1 MSQHMTMPLPT
12 THSSHIPFEEFALPN
27 GLRVILHEDH
37 KSPLV
42 CLNIAYH
49 VGSKN
54 ESIRRRGFAHLFE
67 HLLFDGSKNVP
78 RGAFDEY
85 ITQAGGNDNAFTTED
100 ITNYYELVP
109 SHQLELAL
117 WLESDRMLEFAI
129 TQVGLDTQ
137 KSVVKEE
144 KRERYDNT
152 PYGSM
157 SIHVNRL
164 VYQSFP
170 YWWAVIGDMETI
182 DAATLTDVRTFFETF
197 YVPENAVLVL
207 AGDFKSREALELIT
221 RYFGDI
227 PSGRTSIERP
237 VYQEPEQ
244 LEERRQIIDS
254 EPVPLPAVFYAYKIP
269 QEDSREYLALD
280 LLTDIM
286 ASGQSSRMY
295 QKLVYEMQIAS
306 EASAFVDGREHPG
319 ILYVYAV
326 AREPGMGIQE
336 LENAIAASILEL
348 QTNGVREDEL
358 QKAKNKTEA
367 RLVASRVTVQGKAE
381 QLAHSAVIYGDANRA
396 NTVLDDYST
405 ITTAEL
411 LEAARRFLVE
421 SNRSTVVYE
430 ASGVMEVD
438 PNEDSESVLHDLN
451 STPTIFN

>member
-1 MSQHMTMPLPT
+1 MTKTHASNVPMQ
-12 THSSHIPFEEFALPN
+12 HSSHIDFTEHTLPN

-37 KSPLV
+37 KAPLV

-54 ESIRRRGFAHLFE
+54 ESTNRRGFAHLFE

-85 ITQAGGNDNAFTTED
+85 ITQAGGHDNAFTTED
-100 ITNYYELVP
+100 VTNYYEVVP

-129 TQVGLDTQ
+129 TQFGLDTQ

-157 SIHVNRL
+157 SIHMNRL
-164 VYQSFP
+164 AYKTFP

-182 DAATLTDVRTFFETF
+182 DAATLTDVRNFFETF

-207 AGDFKSREALELIT
+207 AGDFDPAKGLALIT

-227 PSGRTSIERP
+227 PIGKSPIARP
-237 VYQEPEQ
+237 VFDEAAQIA
-244 LEERRQIIDS
+244 ERREVVDS
-254 EPVPLPAVFYAYKIP
+254 EPVPLPAIFYAYRIP
-269 QEDSREYLALD
+269 EENSREYLALD

-286 ASGQSSRMY
+286 ASGQSSRLY

-306 EASAFVDGREHPG
+306 EASAFVDGRECPG
-319 ILYVYAV
+319 LLYVYGV
-326 AREPGMGIQE
+326 AREPDLDIAQIELALAESIAEIQ
-336 LENAIAASILEL
+336 IS
-348 QTNGVREDEL
+348 GVREDEL

-381 QLAHSAVIYGDANRA
+381 QLAHAKMFYGDANRA
-396 NTVLDDYST
+396 NTILEDYRS
-405 ITTAEL
+405 ITVDEVRD
-411 LEAARRFLVE
+411 AAKKFLVE
-421 SNRSTVVYE
+421 TNRSALVYQVNEELEAPMHEEIETV
-430 ASGVMEVD
+430 S
-438 PNEDSESVLHDLN
+438 
-451 STPTIFN
+451 TIFD